1 MPLGFRARIRQS
13 AAAGTQTFNTSGTFT
28 VPVGVQWI
36 SVQGVGAAGG
46 AGGAGGLGFRV

>member
-13 AAAGTQTFNTSGTFT
+13 AASGTQTFNASGTFT

-36 SVQGVGAAGG
+36 SVQARGG
-46 AGGAGGLGFRV
+46 TGGT